1 MIGKPIEDMEAMPEA
16 TRQDRI
22 KFAKEQIKKGVT
34 APKEIQQLVKKKFGT
49 GLAFIDLGVVF
60 PKKPGAK
67 KKAAKKK
74 AGKKKTGKRGR
85 PKGSKNKPRKRG
97 RPAGRR
103 GRPAGEQWLLMVGNE
118 GEAFR
123 SSKKLQNRVADLLGE
138 GYTQDDISIYEKTS
152 MKMTVKTS
160 ITL

>member
-1 MIGKPIEDMEAMPEA
+1 MAEA
-16 TRQDRI
+16 TRADRI
-22 KFAKEQIKKGVT
+22 KFAKEQVKKGVT
-34 APKEIQQLVKKKFGT
+34 APKELQQIVKKKFGT
-49 GLAFIDLGVVF
+49 GLAFVDLGVVF

-67 KKAAKKK
+67 KKAGKKK

-85 PKGSKNKPRKRG
+85 PMGSKNKPKGRG

-103 GRPAGEQWLLMVGNE
+103 GRPAGEQWLLMVANE
-118 GEAFR
+118 GEVFG

-138 GYTQDDISIYEKTS
+138 GYTQDDIAIYEKVT

-160 ITL
+160 ITI